1 MDHVDTQHATATPIA
16 PGVTDPNGLAAQYS
30 RERLESGIRTFTL
43 LSWIGGVFGLVVF
56 IFALWSGT
64 PIAAPFLS
72 VAGLMVAY
80 VLLPV
85 VLRLTKRLDLI
96 TVIGMLWL
104 VLCMGVGAWS
114 YGGYASAALPWLCA
128 IPILSFYYLRGI
140 RLVVVLLALGLCL
153 AIVSMH
159 HLAVEM
165 PPQKMD
171 AVYGASFAFLL
182 LFLSLASYVFRTAEN
197 KARKMM
203 SAALKEAG
211 EARLRAEVA
220 NAAKSQFL
228 ASVSHEL
235 RTPLNA
241 IVGFSDFMR
250 QKNLQPAADA
260 KIPEYAED
268 IHYSATHLLALIND
282 VLDYSEVGAEQ
293 AKAMKADVDLA
304 TVVAEALML
313 VSFQPG
319 ARDLTIER
327 HISKDLP
334 MFLGDERRLKQIAVN
349 LLVNAIKFTPK
360 GGRIAVRIAL
370 ANDGGVNL
378 VVADT
383 GIGIP
388 AKDIDVIT
396 QPFFKAANARGN
408 KSAGIGLGLSITSEL
423 MQLHDGTL
431 SIESEVGVGTTVTC
445 RFPAA
450 RTAARFS
457 ARG

>member
-1 MDHVDTQHATATPIA
+1 MDHVDAQHTTATPIT

-43 LSWIGGVFGLVVF
+43 LSWIGGVFGLVVS

-64 PIAAPFLS
+64 PLTAPFLS

-80 VLLPV
+80 VLLPMA
-85 VLRLTKRLDLI
+85 LRLTKGLDLI

-104 VLCMGVGAWS
+104 VLCMGVGAWN
-114 YGGYASAALPWLCA
+114 YGSFALPALPWLCA
-128 IPILSFYYLRGI
+128 IPILSFYYLRGT
-140 RLVVVLLALGLCL
+140 RLVLVLLALGLCQ
-153 AIVSMH
+153 AMVSTH

-165 PPQKMD
+165 APQQMD
-171 AVYGASFAFLL
+171 AVYGTSFTFLL
-182 LFLSLASYVFRTAEN
+182 LFLSLASFVFRTAEN

-211 EARLRAEVA
+211 AARLRAEVA

-235 RTPLNA
+235 RTPLNV

-260 KIPEYAED
+260 KVQEYADD
-268 IHYSATHLLALIND
+268 IHFSATPLLALIND

-319 ARDLTIER
+319 ARDLAIER

-349 LLVNAIKFTPK
+349 LLVNSIKFTPK
-360 GGRIAVRIAL
+360 GGRVTVRTEL
-370 ANDGGVNL
+370 ASDGGVNL

-388 AKDIDVIT
+388 AKDIDIIT
-396 QPFFKAANARGN
+396 QPFFKAANARCN
-408 KSAGIGLGLSITSEL
+408 KSPGIGLSITSEL
-423 MQLHDGTL
+423 VQLHDGTL
-431 SIESEVGVGTTVTC
+431 SIESELGAGTTVTC